1 MTYRAPSIQHST
13 YTSLCLGPSDGENPL
28 NGSRHLND
36 SCAWRSRPEL
46 WRAAAPPLM
55 RSVRIKVS
63 LSSTQKVIR
72 SQSEV
77 VVLGFLLFQVPP
89 CLVWLFFLSYPSF
102 HWSLVTVSWFSERYT
117 FSLRKN
123 AFSEKNYLMRAS
135 FFTRLLQRFAS
146 FSKAR
151 ETFSE
156 ILSWICFTIASSWSP
171 EAASHLEQPQV
182 DLTCPLLRC
191 PCESSVNCH
200 FFHGCHRLFP
210 DFPSL
215 SCW

>member
-1 MTYRAPSIQHST
+1 MSWSLRWGESPKWEQTFKWQLCLEESPWALESSGSSVDAIRPDQSVLELNTKGDQIPIWGCCFGLSALPSSAPSRLAILFILSIF
-13 YTSLCLGPSDGENPL
+13 SLKLSDGKL
-28 NGSRHLND
+28 IL
-36 SCAWRSRPEL
+36 
-46 WRAAAPPLM
+46 RAVYVFLEEKC
-55 RSVRIKVS
+55 IFWKK
-63 LSSTQKVIR
+63 LSD
-72 SQSEV
+72 E
-77 VVLGFLLFQVPP
+77 
-89 CLVWLFFLSYPSF
+89 
-102 HWSLVTVSWFSERYT
+102 
-117 FSLRKN
+117 
-123 AFSEKNYLMRAS
+123 S
-135 FFTRLLQRFAS
+135 FFFHTRLLQRFAS